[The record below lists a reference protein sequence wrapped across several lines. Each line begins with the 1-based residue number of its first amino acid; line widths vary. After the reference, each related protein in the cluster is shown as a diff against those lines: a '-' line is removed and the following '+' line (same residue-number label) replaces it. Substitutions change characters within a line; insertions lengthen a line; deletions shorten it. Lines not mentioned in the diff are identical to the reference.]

1 MSHVLSVGP
10 GALLQIHEV
19 RGDLARDAE
28 VDCPVYHVEAEKLK
42 NTEAN

>member
-1 MSHVLSVGP
+1 MSHVLPVGR

-42 NTEAN
+42 NIEVN

>member
-1 MSHVLSVGP
+1 MSHVLLVGR

-28 VDCPVYHVEAEKLK
+28 VDCPVDHVEAEKLK

>member
-1 MSHVLSVGP
+1 MSHVLLVGP
-10 GALLQIHEV
+10 DALLQIHEV